1 MLANFYRLI
10 SKCRKIKQNHT
21 KCIYLPK
28 IFQMRQFLVLVFIL
42 SFATAGMSQQTSFKI
57 MTQEQRSVWV
67 DSMLEYRIE
76 NMLPDLMRRSGI
88 DMWIIISREYNEDPV
103 MKTMLPSSWL
113 SARRRT
119 IMVFYDPGEGKK
131 LEKIAIARYD
141 VGRLLKGEW
150 NLDVYP
156 DQWEALV
163 NVVKKYNPNKIGI
176 NTSEHFGHADGL
188 VATEKEHLLRAL
200 PQEFHPKIV
209 SAENLAIGWLE
220 TRSNMEIEFYKELC
234 ALSRSIIMRGFDP
247 KFIKTG
253 KTTTDDIVWRL
264 RQLVTDM
271 GLDAWFHPTVSV
283 QREDKTNFDHL
294 RSFSGRPKGQVIQHG
309 DLLHVDF
316 GITYNRLNTD
326 QQQHFYVLK
335 PGEKD
340 IPPSIQKAFAT
351 ANRLQDILTDQF
363 ALSRSGNEI
372 LAQALSKAKEEGITA
387 SIYTHPIG
395 FHGHAAGPT
404 IGMWDQQGGVK
415 GPGDYNVYPY
425 TAYSIEL
432 NAASEIPEWGKVI
445 RIMLEEDGYYDGKTF
460 SYLAGRQLKVYPLWL
475 K

>member
-1 MLANFYRLI
+1 
-10 SKCRKIKQNHT
+10 
-21 KCIYLPK
+21 
-28 IFQMRQFLVLVFIL
+28 MRYVVLFFIVL
-42 SFATAGMSQQTSFKI
+42 MGLMAHAQVKSPIIMSE
-57 MTQEQRSVWV
+57 EQRAVWV

-76 NMLPDLMRRSGI
+76 NILPDLMRRSGI

-119 IMVFYDPGEGKK
+119 IMVFYDPGVGQK
-131 LEKIAIARYD
+131 LEKVAIARYD

-150 NLDVYP
+150 NIDVYP
-156 DQWEALV
+156 DQWEALT
-163 NVVKKYNPNKIGI
+163 NLINKHKPNKIGI
-176 NTSEHFGHADGL
+176 NTSEFFGLADGL
-188 VATEKEHLLRAL
+188 ASTEKVHLLDAL
-200 PQEFHPKIV
+200 PLEYKSKVV

-220 TRSNMEIEFYKELC
+220 TRSDMEVSFYKELC
-234 ALSRSIIMRGFDP
+234 ALSRNIIMKGFDP
-247 KFIKTG
+247 KFIKVG

-264 RQLVTDM
+264 RQIVTDM
-271 GLDAWFHPTVSV
+271 GLEVWFHPTVSI
-283 QREDKTNFDHL
+283 QRDDKNKFDHL
-294 RSFSGRPKGQVIQHG
+294 RSFSGRPKGEIVQYG

-326 QQQHFYVLK
+326 QQQHFYVLH

-340 IPPSIQKAFAT
+340 IPESIKKAFAT

-363 ALSRSGNEI
+363 ALTRSGNDI
-372 LAQALSKAKEEGITA
+372 LGNALKQAKTENITA

-404 IGMWDQQGGVK
+404 IGLWDQQGGVK
-415 GPGDYNVYPY
+415 GAGEYIIYPK

-432 NAASEIPEWGKVI
+432 NAASEIPEWGKII
-445 RIMLEEDGYYDGKTF
+445 RIMLEEDGYFDGKNFEYF
-460 SYLAGRQLKVYPLWL
+460 SGRQLQIYPLKL
-475 K
+475 KRG

>member
-1 MLANFYRLI
+1 MRHLI
-10 SKCRKIKQNHT
+10 
-21 KCIYLPK
+21 
-28 IFQMRQFLVLVFIL
+28 IL
-42 SFATAGMSQQTSFKI
+42 TFTVWFVGLGTAQKTSFKI
-57 MTQEQRSVWV
+57 MSQAERAVWV
-67 DSMLEYRIE
+67 DSMLEYRME
-76 NMLPDLMRRSGI
+76 NIMPDLMRRSEI
-88 DMWIIISREYNEDPV
+88 DMWVIISREYNEDPV

-119 IMVFYDPGEGKK
+119 IMVFYDPGAGKK
-131 LEKIAIARYD
+131 LEKVAIARYD

-163 NVVKKYNPNKIGI
+163 NVIKKFNPKKIGI

-188 VATEKEHLLRAL
+188 VATEKEHFLKAL

-209 SAENLAIGWLE
+209 SAEKLAIGWLE
-220 TRSNMEIEFYKELC
+220 TRSPMELEFYKELC
-234 ALSRSIIMRGFDP
+234 ALSRSIIMKGFDP
-247 KFIKTG
+247 KFIRVG

-271 GLDAWFHPTVSV
+271 GLEAWFHPTVSV

-294 RSFSGRPKGQVIQHG
+294 RSFSGRPKGQVILHG

-335 PGEKD
+335 LGEKD
-340 IPPSIQKAFAT
+340 IPQSIQKAFAT
-351 ANRLQDILTDQF
+351 ANRLQDILTEQF
-363 ALSRSGNEI
+363 TLSISGNDM
-372 LAQALSKAKEEGITA
+372 LANALGKAKEEGITA

-415 GPGDYNVYPY
+415 GPGDYIVYPN

-460 SYLAGRQLKVYPLWL
+460 SYLAGRQLKVYPLRL